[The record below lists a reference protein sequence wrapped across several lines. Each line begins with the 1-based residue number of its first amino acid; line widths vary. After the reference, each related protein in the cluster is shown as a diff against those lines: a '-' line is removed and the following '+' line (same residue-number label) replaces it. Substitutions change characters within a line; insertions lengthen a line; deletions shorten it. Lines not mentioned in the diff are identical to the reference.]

1 MSFTGQ
7 RKGRL
12 IVFEGIDGTG
22 KSTHIGHLRKYL
34 EDRGLEVV
42 QSFEPTRGP
51 WGRML
56 RDSAVT
62 GRLSVQEEVNL
73 FLKDRREHVETLIAP
88 ALARGAWV
96 LLDRYY
102 LSMMAYQGARGVD
115 PAAIRAANEE
125 FAPVPDAVVWLDI
138 PVSVALERIGSR
150 ADRLPQR
157 LCLRSRTLDA
167 PRGCG
172 RRTGGSGA
180 ESPEGP
186 AGIFAGKYGR
196 IRIERQ
202 IRHHRRSPDIF
213 LWPLCP
219 LIFDDRAYWS
229 A

>member
-1 MSFTGQ
+1 MSFTGE

-22 KSTHIGHLRKYL
+22 KSTHIGQLRKYL
-34 EDRGLEVV
+34 EGKGLEVV

-62 GRLSVQEEVNL
+62 GRLSVEDEVEL

-115 PAAIRAANEE
+115 TSVIRAANEE

-150 ADRLPQR
+150 GERDAFETEAGLTACRNVFASIHEPWM
-157 LCLRSRTLDA
+157 LRVDA
-167 PRGCG
+167 APGRRKWRQECG
-172 RRTGGSGA
+172 R
-180 ESPEGP
+180 PFP
-186 AGIFAGKYGR
+186 GIFPK
-196 IRIERQ
+196 
-202 IRHHRRSPDIF
+202 
-213 LWPLCP
+213 
-219 LIFDDRAYWS
+219 
-229 A
+229 

>member
-34 EDRGLEVV
+34 EDRGVEVV

-62 GRLSVQEEVNL
+62 GRLSVREEVDL

-102 LSMMAYQGARGVD
+102 LSMMAYQGARGWTL
-115 PAAIRAANEE
+115 PPS
-125 FAPVPDAVVWLDI
+125 APPMKN
-138 PVSVALERIGSR
+138 SR
-150 ADRLPQR
+150 PCRMPWSGWIFPFPQ
-157 LCLRSRTLDA
+157 
-167 PRGCG
+167 P
-172 RRTGGSGA
+172 
-180 ESPEGP
+180 
-186 AGIFAGKYGR
+186 
-196 IRIERQ
+196 
-202 IRHHRRSPDIF
+202 
-213 LWPLCP
+213 
-219 LIFDDRAYWS
+219 WS
-229 A
+229 ASAAAGNATRLKRKPD

>member
-1 MSFTGQ
+1 MSFTGE

-22 KSTHIGHLRKYL
+22 KSTHIGQLRKYL
-34 EDRGLEVV
+34 EGKGLEVV
-42 QSFEPTRGP
+42 QSFEPTRGQ

-62 GRLSVQEEVNL
+62 GRLSVEDEVEL

-115 PAAIRAANEE
+115 TSVIRAANEE

-138 PVSVALERIGSR
+138 PVSVALERIGGRGERDAFETEAGLTACRSVFASIHEPWMLR
-150 ADRLPQR
+150 VDADAGREKVAAR
-157 LCLRSRTLDA
+157 VRETLKWHF
-167 PRGCG
+167 
-172 RRTGGSGA
+172 
-180 ESPEGP
+180 PE
-186 AGIFAGKYGR
+186 
-196 IRIERQ
+196 
-202 IRHHRRSPDIF
+202 
-213 LWPLCP
+213 L
-219 LIFDDRAYWS
+219 
-229 A
+229 

>member
-1 MSFTGQ
+1 MSFTGE

-22 KSTHIGHLRKYL
+22 KSTQIGHLRKHL
-34 EDRGLEVV
+34 EERGLEVV
-42 QSFEPTRGP
+42 QSFEPTHGQ

-62 GRLSVQEEVNL
+62 GRLSVEEEVDL

-138 PVSVALERIGSR
+138 PVSVALERIGGRGERDAFETKVGLAACRRVFASIHEPWMLR
-150 ADRLPQR
+150 VDADDGKEEVAARVRKAL
-157 LCLRSRTLDA
+157 
-167 PRGCG
+167 
-172 RRTGGSGA
+172 SGHF
-180 ESPEGP
+180 PEVLS
-186 AGIFAGKYGR
+186 
-196 IRIERQ
+196 E
-202 IRHHRRSPDIF
+202 
-213 LWPLCP
+213 
-219 LIFDDRAYWS
+219 
-229 A
+229 

>member
-1 MSFTGQ
+1 MSFTGE

-22 KSTHIGHLRKYL
+22 KSTHIGQLRKYL
-34 EDRGLEVV
+34 EGKGLEVV

-62 GRLSVQEEVNL
+62 GRLSVEDEVEL

-96 LLDRYY
+96 LLDRNY

-115 PAAIRAANEE
+115 TSVIRAANEE

-150 ADRLPQR
+150 GERDAFETEAGLTACRNVFASIHEPWMLRVDAD
-157 LCLRSRTLDA
+157 
-167 PRGCG
+167 
-172 RRTGGSGA
+172 
-180 ESPEGP
+180 
-186 AGIFAGKYGR
+186 AGKEEVAARVRKALSGNFPEV
-196 IRIERQ
+196 ISE
-202 IRHHRRSPDIF
+202 
-213 LWPLCP
+213 
-219 LIFDDRAYWS
+219 
-229 A
+229 

>member
-1 MSFTGQ
+1 MSFTGE

-22 KSTHIGHLRKYL
+22 KSTHIGQLRKYL
-34 EDRGLEVV
+34 EGKGLEVV

-62 GRLSVQEEVNL
+62 GRLSVEDEVEL

-115 PAAIRAANEE
+115 TSVIRAANEE

-150 ADRLPQR
+150 GERDAFETEAGLTACRNVFASIHEPWMLRVDAD
-157 LCLRSRTLDA
+157 A
-167 PRGCG
+167 GKEEVAAECG
-172 RRTGGSGA
+172 R
-180 ESPEGP
+180 PFP
-186 AGIFAGKYGR
+186 GIFPK
-196 IRIERQ
+196 
-202 IRHHRRSPDIF
+202 
-213 LWPLCP
+213 
-219 LIFDDRAYWS
+219 
-229 A
+229 